1 MPTDFSLP
9 YNLTLADLVMLLVVG
24 LYVLEDLRRGFL
36 FGLLD
41 LAGIVVG
48 LLAALLLYGQ
58 VANYLVA
65 RVQVPYGLAKPISF
79 GLIWLASDLLLA
91 LTLRRALA
99 GPALAVARNGLGRVL
114 GAFTGVARGTLVVM
128 LILAVTAAFP
138 LPEPVSQAIHDSR
151 VAHALGQWRQ
161 GLERAMAG
169 VVDDTVQDTLQL
181 LTVRPESGERVDLP
195 FRVENPT
202 IDEAAEVRML
212 ELVNAERTRAGLSPL
227 TMDPTIREVARA
239 YSIDMFRRGLFAHVD
254 QEGRTPFDRMRS
266 GGVRFSAA
274 GENLALAPTVD
285 VAHEG
290 LMNSPGHRAN
300 ILNGRFRR
308 VGIGAASGGMHG
320 KMFTQNFAD

>member
-1 MPTDFSLP
+1 MPTDLSLP
-9 YNLTLADLVMLLVVG
+9 YDLTLADVVMLLVVG

-41 LAGIVVG
+41 LTGIVVG
-48 LLAALLLYGQ
+48 LVAALLLYGQ

-65 RVQVPYGLAKPISF
+65 QVQVPYGFAKPISF

-99 GPALAVARNGLGRVL
+99 GPALAVARNRLGRLL
-114 GAFTGVARGTLVVM
+114 GAVTGVARGTLVVM

-151 VAHALGQWRQ
+151 LAPALGQWRQ

-239 YSIDMFRRGLFAHVD
+239 YSVEMFRRGLFAHVD
-254 QEGRTPFDRMRS
+254 LEGRTPFDRMRS

-308 VGIGAASGGMHG
+308 VGIGVASGGMHG